1 MTAPTRR
8 LFVAALVALAA
19 TGSPVVIVAAQPAA
33 AARLPAFGQGLMIGE
48 VTATSVI
55 LQARVTRGTTLIDGE
70 RFSDGDPL
78 RDGDLPGASQ
88 TVLLSYQAESDEAAR
103 WAEPITVDAA
113 HDCIARFVLT
123 DLEPDTVYRCT
134 AHIKGDPPLDPPP
147 MVTARFKTHPGE
159 EAAAP
164 VRFVMSSCMNY
175 DTFMGSDSSDASQ
188 GSTGDDRRLGYPAA
202 AAVLEQKPDFVIFAG
217 DVVYYDKKPRVKT
230 LADMRPK
237 WHRQYNLPRMRAL
250 TAAAPGYYLK
260 DDHDFRAN
268 DSDTEGPAFPPPD
281 LGIKTFREQCP
292 ILAQGDDHS
301 PTYRTHRVS
310 KDLQIWM
317 LEGRDYRSPNMSPD
331 GPDKTVWG
339 EEQEAWLKQ
348 TLLASDASYRI
359 IISPTPLVGPDD
371 AYKADNHTNP
381 RGFQAEG
388 QAFKQ
393 WGAGHGLWGN
403 TFVLCGDRHW
413 QYHSI
418 DPTGLHEFSCGA
430 FNDENSR
437 MGRKPGDKK
446 STDPEARVTQ
456 RFTSPRPT
464 GGFITVTCE
473 TAPKPRL
480 RFEYYDDLGAK
491 LYGYAPGR

>member
-1 MTAPTRR
+1 MTTPTRR
-8 LFVAALVALAA
+8 FFVTAAAALAA
-19 TGSPVVIVAAQPAA
+19 TSFHVVMVAAQPAE

-55 LQARVTRGTTLIDGE
+55 VQTRVTSGTTLVDGE
-70 RFSDGDPL
+70 IFSDGDRL

-88 TVLLSYQAESDEAAR
+88 TVLLSYQAESDDAAR

-123 DLEPDTVYRCT
+123 DLEPGTVYRCT
-134 AHIKGDPPLDPPP
+134 AHIKATPPLDPPP
-147 MVTARFKTHPGE
+147 MVTARFKTHPGK
-159 EAAAP
+159 EASAP
-164 VRFVMSSCMNY
+164 IRFVMSSCMNY
-175 DTFMGSDSSDASQ
+175 DTFMGSDGSDASQ
-188 GSTGDDRRLGYPAA
+188 GSTGDDRGLGYPAA

-217 DVVYYDKKPRVKT
+217 DVVYYDKQPRVKT
-230 LADMRPK
+230 LADMRAK

-260 DDHDFRAN
+260 DDHDFRDN
-268 DSDTEGPAFPPPD
+268 DSDSEGSTFPPPD

-292 ILAQGDDHS
+292 ILAPGDDHS

-317 LEGRDYRSPNMSPD
+317 LEGRDHRSPNASPD

-339 EEQEAWLKQ
+339 REQEAWLKK
-348 TLLASDASYRI
+348 TLLASDATYRI

-371 AYKADNHTNP
+371 GYKTDNHTNP
-381 RGFQAEG
+381 KGFQAEG
-388 QAFKQ
+388 EAFKQ
-393 WGAGHGLWGN
+393 WGTEHGLWAN
-403 TFVLCGDRHW
+403 TFLMCGDRHW

-446 STDPEARVTQ
+446 GTDPQALVTQ

-464 GGFITVTCE
+464 GGFITVTSE
-473 TAPKPRL
+473 TTPKPRI
-480 RFEYYDDLGAK
+480 RFDYYDDLGEK
-491 LYGYAPGR
+491 LYGYEPGR

>member
-1 MTAPTRR
+1 MASPPCR
-8 LFVAALVALAA
+8 LFVAAAAALAA
-19 TGSPVVIVAAQPAA
+19 TVSHVVMVASEPAE

-48 VTATSVI
+48 VTATSAIV
-55 LQARVTRGTTLIDGE
+55 QARVTSGTTLIDGE
-70 RFSDGDPL
+70 IFSDGDPL

-88 TVLLSYQAESDEAAR
+88 TVLFSYQAENEDAAR

-113 HDCIARFVLT
+113 HDCTARLVLT
-123 DLEPDTVYRCT
+123 DLEPGTVYRCT
-134 AHIKGDPPLDPPP
+134 ARIKAAPPLDPPP
-147 MVTARFKTHPGE
+147 MATARFKTHPGK
-159 EAAAP
+159 EASAP

-175 DTFMGSDSSDASQ
+175 DKFMGNDGSDASQ
-188 GSTGDDRRLGYPAA
+188 GYTGDDRGLGYPAA

-230 LADMRPK
+230 LADMRAK
-237 WHRQYNLPRMRAL
+237 WHRQYNLPRMREL

-260 DDHDFRAN
+260 DDHDFRDN
-268 DSDTEGPAFPPPD
+268 DSDSEGPAFPPPD
-281 LGIKTFREQCP
+281 VGIKTFREQCP
-292 ILAQGDDHS
+292 ILARGDDHS

-317 LEGRDYRSPNMSPD
+317 LEGRDYRSPNTSPD

-339 EEQEAWLKQ
+339 REQEAWLKQ
-348 TLLASDASYRI
+348 TLLASDATYRI

-371 AYKADNHTNP
+371 GFKADNHTNP

-388 QAFKQ
+388 KAFKR
-393 WGAGHGLWGN
+393 WGAENGLWSN
-403 TFVLCGDRHW
+403 TFLMCGDRHW

-418 DPTGLHEFSCGA
+418 DPTGVQEFSCGA

-446 STDPEARVTQ
+446 GTDPQALVTQ
-456 RFTSPRPT
+456 RFTSAQPT

-473 TAPKPRL
+473 TAPKPRI
-480 RFEYYDDLGAK
+480 RFEYYDDLGEK
-491 LYGYAPGR
+491 LYGYEPGR